1 MQGQGG
7 RMPIEWMPLR
17 RSILKL
23 LRAFYDVIAVAM
35 AYTLFVIWVLNGFD
49 LAEAALVIG
58 VATAAAAPAIYLAGV
73 HRQIWR
79 FVSVRDAASLTYA
92 ALIVAIAAGVVIISQ
107 KGVNSETAK
116 ATLGSAL
123 LVLGFWMAPRLA
135 VRLALEARTAYE
147 NSRGDGATNLEPVFL
162 FGAGPLADAFIRTNE
177 KRRRYNLL
185 SILSE
190 DRALHGSIIRG
201 VRVAGGLSD
210 LGIVL
215 EYWRSRGIRPARLI
229 VSEDGEHADEL
240 AGALTAAAEHGLR
253 LSRMPRLTDLSGET
267 DADNAQQVA
276 IEDILNRAPVALDR
290 PSVTAFVRERSIL
303 ITGAGGSI
311 GSELVRQVATLD
323 PAEII
328 LLEANEFN
336 LYRIDG
342 ECARRFPNVK
352 RRTAL
357 CDVRDRA
364 ALERWFGS
372 TKPHVVLHAAAL
384 KHVPMLEDH
393 AEQAVLTNVVGT
405 RNVAELAREH
415 GAEAMVLVSTDK
427 AVNPTNVM
435 GATKRC
441 AEMICQAM
449 DAERTREQPT
459 RFVSV
464 RFGNVLGSAGS
475 VVPLFAQQ
483 IAEGGPVTVTHED
496 MTRFFMSIPEA
507 VQLILMASASA
518 VRAPERAS
526 SVYVLDMGEPVRIMD
541 LAERLI
547 QLSGKRPHID
557 IPIQIVGLRPGE
569 KLYEEL
575 AHDEEQLTAA
585 PDVRKAFLARSRAP
599 SLKDALAGVESLR
612 EAAEHGDAEAVIAE
626 LRRLAPEFEP
636 SGSRSL
642 ADAVIPFRAKR

>member
-1 MQGQGG
+1 
-7 RMPIEWMPLR
+7 MPIEWMPLR
-17 RSILKL
+17 RSVVRLV
-23 LRAFYDVIAVAM
+23 RAFYDIIAVAFS
-35 AYTLFVIWVLNGFD
+35 YILFVIWVLNGFD
-49 LAEAALVIG
+49 WTEAALVIG
-58 VATAAAAPAIYLAGV
+58 VATTAAAPALYIAGV
-73 HRQIWR
+73 HRHVWR
-79 FVSVRDAASLTYA
+79 YVSVRDAASLAYA
-92 ALIVAIAAGVVIISQ
+92 ALMVGLAAGVAIIIQ
-107 KGVNSETAK
+107 NGLTSESAK
-116 ATLGSAL
+116 ATLGSVV

-135 VRLALEARTAYE
+135 VRLVLEMRALKA
-147 NSRGDGATNLEPVFL
+147 GADLEPVSNLEPVIL
-162 FGAGPLADAFIRTNE
+162 YGAGPQAEAFVRTNE
-177 KRRRYNLL
+177 KRQRYNLL
-185 SILSE
+185 VILS
-190 DRALHGSIIRG
+190 DNSSLHGSIIRG
-201 VRVAGGLSD
+201 VRVAGALSD
-210 LGIVL
+210 LGLIID
-215 EYWRSRGIRPARLI
+215 YWRSRNIRPTRLI
-229 VSEDGEHADEL
+229 VSEDGERKDEL
-240 AGALTAAAEHGLR
+240 ASALTAAAEHGLR
-253 LSRMPRLTDLSGET
+253 LSRLPRLTDLSGGAR
-267 DADNAQQVA
+267 ADQAQPVA

-290 PSVTAFVRERSIL
+290 PSVTAFVRDRSIM

-342 ECARRFPNVK
+342 ECARRFPNVR

-364 ALERWFGS
+364 ALERWFAAA
-372 TKPHVVLHAAAL
+372 KPHVVLHAAAL

-393 AEQAVLTNVVGT
+393 PDQAVLTNVSGT
-405 RNVAELAREH
+405 RNVAELTREY
-415 GAEAMVLVSTDK
+415 GCEAMVMVSTDK
-427 AVNPTNVM
+427 AVNPTNIM

-449 DAERTREQPT
+449 DAERTDERPT

-475 VVPLFAQQ
+475 VVPLFTQQ
-483 IAEGGPVTVTHED
+483 IAEGGPVTITHKE
-496 MTRFFMSIPEA
+496 MTRFFMTIPEA

-557 IPIQIVGLRPGE
+557 IPIRVVGLRPGE

-585 PDVRKAFLARSRAP
+585 PDVQKAFLARSRAP
-599 SLKDALAGVESLR
+599 SLAATLEGAEALRL
-612 EAAEHGDAEAVIAE
+612 AAETGDAEHVVATMM
-626 LRRLAPEFEP
+626 RLVPEFEP
-636 SGSRSL
+636 VKAGGERETPS
-642 ADAVIPFRAKR
+642 VIPFRTNR